1 MSCSSMCLFRGRRR
15 RIRKI
20 PRGTTQSDARG
31 ICCLRGMSQAGV
43 YVNRNAI
50 QKTKRLRTS
59 YRIYYEIIQ
68 FFYKNLRDLS
78 KAVFVMYRVEHS
90 VFPWRSIQHSALMY
104 MYIDRY
110 MESKGIFSMCVWY
123 DLWRVRFLIFSSL
136 SLCICESVIENMFFV
151 RTRHVYKKRFRC
163 HCGLSTIGGYHSR
176 SNNCSLIT
184 FRLWIIRRRVDST
197 Y

>member
-1 MSCSSMCLFRGRRR
+1 MCLFRGRRR

-90 VFPWRSIQHSALMY
+90 VFP
-104 MYIDRY
+104 
-110 MESKGIFSMCVWY
+110 
-123 DLWRVRFLIFSSL
+123 
-136 SLCICESVIENMFFV
+136 
-151 RTRHVYKKRFRC
+151 
-163 HCGLSTIGGYHSR
+163 
-176 SNNCSLIT
+176 
-184 FRLWIIRRRVDST
+184 
-197 Y
+197 